1 MSFAIFLVALLY
13 SSVGHAGASGY
24 IAVMTL
30 FGLGMAEIKPA
41 ALTLNILVASVTA
54 WQFWRAGH
62 FSWQLFTPFAV
73 PAIPMAFL
81 GGYLNLPIAAL
92 KILVGA
98 VLLASALRFIYDPR
112 EVENSK
118 RPRTIVAVFC
128 GGCIGLLSGFT
139 GTGGGIFLSP
149 LMLLAKWAQTK
160 AAAAVSAVF
169 ILLNSIAGLAGNFAA
184 TKYLPQAVWFFLAAA
199 LLGGTLGSYLGS
211 RRFSAGWIKKL
222 LAIVLATAGLK
233 ILFQ

>member
-1 MSFAIFLVALLY
+1 MAVLY

-73 PAIPMAFL
+73 LAIPMAFL
-81 GGYLNLPIAAL
+81 GGYLNLPMAAL
-92 KILVGA
+92 KILVGI
-98 VLLASALRFIYDPR
+98 VLLVSALRFVYDPR
-112 EVENSK
+112 EVENPK
-118 RPRTIVAVFC
+118 QPRAFVAILC
-128 GGCIGLLSGFT
+128 GGLIGLLSGLT

-169 ILLNSIAGLAGNFAA
+169 ILVNSTAGLAGNFTA
-184 TKYLPQAVWFFLAAA
+184 TKYLPQTVWLFLAAA
-199 LLGGTLGSYLGS
+199 LLGGLLGSYLGS
-211 RRFSAGWIKKL
+211 RHFSGVWIKRLLAVVLLIAGMKL
-222 LAIVLATAGLK
+222 L
-233 ILFQ
+233 FR

>member
-1 MSFAIFLVALLY
+1 MLY

-54 WQFWRAGH
+54 WQFWRTGH
-62 FSWQLFTPFAV
+62 FSWQLFAPFSLL
-73 PAIPMAFL
+73 AIPMAFL
-81 GGYLNLPIAAL
+81 GGYLNLPLAAL
-92 KILVGA
+92 KILVGV
-98 VLLASALRFIYDPR
+98 VLLISALRFVYDPR
-112 EVENSK
+112 EVENPK
-118 RPRTIVAVFC
+118 LPRTWVAILC
-128 GGCIGLLSGFT
+128 GGLIGLLSGFT

-149 LMLLAKWAQTK
+149 LMLLAKWARTK

-169 ILLNSIAGLAGNFAA
+169 ILVNSISGLAGNITA
-184 TKYLPQAVWFFLAAA
+184 TKHLPQAVWLFLAAA

-222 LAIVLATAGLK
+222 LAIVLTIAGLK
-233 ILFQ
+233 ILLQF